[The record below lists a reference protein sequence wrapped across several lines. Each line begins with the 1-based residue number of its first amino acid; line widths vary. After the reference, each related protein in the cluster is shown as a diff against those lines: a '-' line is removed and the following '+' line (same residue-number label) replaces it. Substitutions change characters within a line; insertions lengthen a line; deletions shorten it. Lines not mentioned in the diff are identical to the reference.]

1 MGALEWE
8 IGWAE
13 EGAVPVCEG
22 LNDWCLL
29 GFYSVA
35 TAATAGPEATD
46 REQEQEL
53 GRVQFHW
60 VWGAFLA

>member
-1 MGALEWE
+1 MGALEWA

-13 EGAVPVCEG
+13 EGAMPICEG
-22 LNDWCLL
+22 LNDRCLL

-53 GRVQFHW
+53 GRV
-60 VWGAFLA
+60 